1 MAGPWERYAAPAAP
15 KAAPSAPSGPWERY
29 GGASAR
35 TAPGKAGTRPT
46 TSPAPAGEWQRA
58 TILPAAKNTATGEV
72 DFAWPQIAVD
82 AYEAFSLPG
91 DVYEGK
97 VDPTSDEGMSRT
109 LNLAGMAAGGALTA
123 PTRKLIDDAG
133 RAVPKAVVRGLRD
146 DGVPI
151 ADIGRRVREL
161 GPDGVVADL
170 GENLRGKA
178 AAIAT
183 TPGKGQRVITDRLR
197 ARQLAAPDRLTG
209 ALDETLGPAPIP
221 SYLQRGIRD
230 DQRALGPEYETAL
243 AGAAPIDTSSLA
255 GAIDATV
262 PNLRGKAQ
270 TALQSVRGMLNAT
283 GTDDLDPSPST
294 LFQVRRAIDGM
305 LRDEADSNVTR
316 VLGDVRRQVDGL
328 LGDAAP
334 GIKQVDARYSELAR
348 QGAAVDR
355 GQTVLG
361 NGRTDPR
368 PAELADEAAAGAVA
382 SGEIV
387 GPSGVTFRLRQ
398 GARAEID
405 RIVGTNL
412 NDRAALNSLL
422 KGNSDWNRQRLTTL
436 FGAERTDQ
444 LYRILEN
451 ERAMAD
457 TENRA
462 LAGSKT
468 ATLQAAQK
476 EIDGPAKRP
485 GVFRSAANLKV
496 GDASAELID
505 AIFGGAIDR
514 QRAGR
519 NLATADSLMS
529 RGDFRDPGRMVST
542 PAALPYSL
550 LIEAIMREDNR

>member
-1 MAGPWERYAAPAAP
+1 MEPPHVSNTPALPQGFEIERRAA
-15 KAAPSAPSGPWERY
+15 K
-29 GGASAR
+29 
-35 TAPGKAGTRPT
+35 TAPDKTPRL
-46 TSPAPAGEWQRA
+46 PAGFQLQTPPTA
-58 TILPAAKNTATGEV
+58 TPQAAEGHHLRRSTLLPLAKNTQTGGVEW
-72 DFAWPQIAVD
+72 AAPQVALDIVD
-82 AYEAFSLPG
+82 AIMLPG
-91 DVYEGK
+91 DVYQGN
-97 VDPTSDEGMSRT
+97 VDPLSDEGMSRT
-109 LNLAGMAAGGALTA
+109 LNLAGIATGGALTT
-123 PTRKLIDDAG
+123 PTRKLIDEAG

-146 DGVPI
+146 DGIPA
-151 ADIGRRVREL
+151 ADAGRRIREL

-170 GENLRGKA
+170 GANLRDKT

-183 TPGKGQRVITDRLR
+183 APGKGQRVITDRLR
-197 ARQLAAPDRLTG
+197 ERQLAAPDRLTG
-209 ALDETLGPAPIP
+209 ALDETLGAAPIP
-221 SYLQRGIRD
+221 SYVQRSIRD
-230 DQRALGPEYETAL
+230 DQRALGPAYEDAL
-243 AGAAPIDTSSLA
+243 AGAQAVDTSALA
-255 GAIDATV
+255 GGIDAMV

-283 GTDDLDPSPST
+283 GTGDLDPSPAT

-305 LRDEADSNVTR
+305 LKDEADSNVRR
-316 VLGDVRRQVDGL
+316 VLGDVRAQVDGL
-328 LGDAAP
+328 LADAAP

-348 QGAAVDR
+348 QGDAVDR

-361 NGRTDPR
+361 SGRNDPR
-368 PAELADEAAAGAVA
+368 PAELADEAAAGAVP
-382 SGEIV
+382 SGEII
-387 GPSGVTFRLRQ
+387 GPSGVAFRLRQ

-436 FGAERTDQ
+436 FGAERTDR

-462 LAGSKT
+462 LTGSKT
-468 ATLQAAQK
+468 ASLQAAQK

-485 GVFRSAANLKV
+485 GVVRSAANLRL

-505 AIFGGAIDR
+505 AIFGGAINR

-529 RGDFRDPGRMVST
+529 RGDFRRGTADVPLNT
-542 PAALPYSL
+542 ALPYTL
-550 LIEAIMREDNR
+550 LLDTIMGDK